1 MNLKSKIN
9 ADYITAF
16 KTKNVV
22 GKSLLS
28 TLKGEITTQEKNLVV
43 ENLSDEEISKILN
56 KFAKNLKENIET
68 LKGRS
73 DRNETLMGAMKELE
87 MIESYLPKALSASE
101 ISSKIDELIASGAN
115 NMGMIM
121 KGFAGLQADK
131 KLVSELIKT
140 KLK

>member
-56 KFAKNLKENIET
+56 KFAKNLQENIET

>member
-1 MNLKSKIN
+1 MKPFKRITKVKS
-9 ADYITAF
+9 
-16 KTKNVV
+16 
-22 GKSLLS
+22 
-28 TLKGEITTQEKNLVV
+28 
-43 ENLSDEEISKILN
+43 
-56 KFAKNLKENIET
+56 
-68 LKGRS
+68 
-73 DRNETLMGAMKELE
+73 MKELE